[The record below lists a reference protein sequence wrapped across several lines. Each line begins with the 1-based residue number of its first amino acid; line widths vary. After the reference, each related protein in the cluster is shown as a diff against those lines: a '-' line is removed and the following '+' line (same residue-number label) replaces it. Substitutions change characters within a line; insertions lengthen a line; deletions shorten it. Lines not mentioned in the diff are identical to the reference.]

1 MFDFKVVPDSGEP
14 YDLTADSRDV
24 FVWERTTKGKNLVSL
39 RDSLAM
45 GDLYRLAHLAA
56 TRTGKYAGTFDEFV
70 ISCAID
76 LQDDEEDDDDGP
88 DPTHPAP

>member
-24 FVWERTTKGKNLVSL
+24 YLWERTTKGKNLVAL

-45 GDLYRLAHLAA
+45 GDLYRLAHFAA
-56 TRTGKYAGTFDEFV
+56 KRTGRYASTFDEFV
-70 ISCAID
+70 EEHAID
-76 LQDDEEDDDDGP
+76 LQDEEEEEEP
-88 DPTHPAP
+88 DPTPPAP

>member
-1 MFDFKVVPDSGEP
+1 MFDFKVVPDDGDP

-24 FVWERTTKGKNLVSL
+24 YMWERTTKGKNLVSL

-56 TRTGKYAGTFDEFV
+56 SRTGKFAGTFDEFV
-70 ISCAID
+70 ADCAID
-76 LQDDEEDDDDGP
+76 LQDEEEEP